1 MTAGTDRAATIATS
15 RATSPVPEQHQL
27 RAFHPWG
34 ARAGRGQEKTSRG
47 VEAVAARLSPEG
59 PSQNIAI
66 DRWQAGRSPRAISKL
81 PRGEAVC
88 PSLLTATVGAGRH
101 LRSAPFFAGV
111 RA

>member
-1 MTAGTDRAATIATS
+1 MTAGTDRAATIAAN
-15 RATSPVPEQHQL
+15 RPTSPVPEQHQL
-27 RAFHPWG
+27 RASDPRG
-34 ARAGRGQEKTSRG
+34 ARARRGQEKTSRG

-59 PSQNIAI
+59 PSQNIPI
-66 DRWQAGRSPRAISKL
+66 DRWQAGRSPRHCSIL